1 MANIIV
7 NGKNQEV
14 TLPLTLVDLI
24 KLNNILQPDMVSIQV
39 NEEFVERSEFETF
52 SLKEGDQVDFLY
64 FMGGGA
70 F

>member
-39 NEEFVERSEFETF
+39 NEEFVERSKFETF